1 MNNENLYLAYK
12 DFENSVGEKIRA
24 LLGDGETISTDHES
38 SRHLSDYFL
47 PEGCAAVGWPA
58 KTAIEVK
65 LRAGY
70 NSASDTMNRYRLLL
84 EKEGEKEIA
93 KLVVICKGG
102 MPVSYLN
109 AATEPKL
116 KDNVVFLDFD
126 DFVRKKA
133 GKPTGT
139 AELQTKKADDPVEK
153 AAALLKKAKEAFNEN
168 KYTFFL
174 GAGVSIDAKLPGWAD
189 LLKALL
195 KPEEGKPFQ
204 QVNEANYNAIAE
216 AFSHSSIIEARYAFD
231 GYMNSIKKEY
241 KQQIMAAAKEGEE
254 KNKEENKEENKKEI
268 NAKFE
273 KIVRERIRKAL
284 YQQDKYK
291 SDLVRAIAKAIRK
304 KAPAQVITYNYDDLL
319 ERELKYS
326 EKYPAVYN
334 KKVRRDKDIV
344 PIYHVHGYISSKED
358 TFSMPILSEKEYHRL
373 YSNLHHWANVIQL
386 HALNST
392 ACFFIGFSMT
402 DPSQRRLLDFAR
414 YDGLND
420 DNVDAMAELPH
431 FVFLRKTPL
440 AGEAAQSVN
449 EEHWKEVEDMMSD
462 FGLNVIWY
470 NKYEELPGLI
480 RRIAGVEVEKK

>member
-1 MNNENLYLAYK
+1 MENENLYLAYR

-24 LLGDGETISTDHES
+24 LLGDGETISTDHKFPKS
-38 SRHLSDYFL
+38 FLRADYFL
-47 PEGCAAVGWPA
+47 PKGYSSKALSWPA
-58 KTAIEVK
+58 KTAIEIK
-65 LRAGY
+65 LRADY
-70 NSASDTMNRYRLLL
+70 NSASAITRQYRHLI
-84 EKEGEKEIA
+84 EEGEVA

-109 AATEPKL
+109 EATEPKL
-116 KDNVVFLDFD
+116 KDKVDFLDFD
-126 DFVRKKA
+126 DFVRDNASEFKGKA
-133 GKPTGT
+133 GTYT
-139 AELQTKKADDPVEK
+139 A
-153 AAALLKKAKEAFNEN
+153 KAKDPIGEAQKAFAAN

-195 KPEEGKPFQ
+195 KQEEGKPFQ

-241 KQQIMAAAKEGEE
+241 KQQIMAVTKEDE
-254 KNKEENKEENKKEI
+254 EENKEENKNKNENKNEIKKEI

-334 KKVRRDKDIV
+334 KNVRRDKNVV

-358 TFSMPILSEKEYHRL
+358 TVLMPILSEKEYHRL
-373 YSNLHHWANVIQL
+373 YSNLHHWANVVQL

-392 ACFFIGFSMT
+392 TCFFIGFSMT

-420 DNVDAMAELPH
+420 DNADAMAELPH
-431 FVFLRKTPL
+431 FVFLRKAPL
-440 AGEAAQSVN
+440 AGEAAQAVN
-449 EEHWKEVEDMMSD
+449 EEHWKEMEDMMSD

-480 RRIAGVEVEKK
+480 RDIAGVQIKG